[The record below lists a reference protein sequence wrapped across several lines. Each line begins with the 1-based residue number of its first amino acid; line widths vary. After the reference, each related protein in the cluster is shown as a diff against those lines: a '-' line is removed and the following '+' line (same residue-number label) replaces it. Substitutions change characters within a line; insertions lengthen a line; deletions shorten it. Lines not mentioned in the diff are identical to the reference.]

1 MANTK
6 QLNGPSLPPD
16 VLEARRMAE
25 TMEREIIF
33 GMMSSYRFY
42 RDLRDIVCPW
52 DQDRMQHRLDF
63 STPRYNTLYR
73 AIDSFYRRFDRLS
86 PGRLECHAVLIG
98 RTSTSTARSCRRAES
113 GFIHGTGRRCGM
125 SKNPAVLLLEHHLKE
140 LKLPT
145 FLRDYDS
152 VGAVCSQERCDY
164 PTYLLRLAERELIDR
179 ERRATERRIKEA
191 NFPVLKTIETFD
203 FAAQISINEPLVRE
217 LLRGEYISKRE
228 NLLLVGNPGTG
239 KTHLAT
245 ALGFAACSQGKR
257 VRFMTTTGL
266 VTQLLEQRETRTLQ
280 RLHKQLERLDVLILD
295 ELGYVPFSKTGAE
308 LLFDVVSRAY
318 ERTSLIVTTNLP
330 FEQWTEVLGSE
341 RLTGA
346 LLDRLTHRVHI
357 LEANGQSFR
366 LTDAKR
372 RLKRK

>member
-1 MANTK
+1 
-6 QLNGPSLPPD
+6 
-16 VLEARRMAE
+16 
-25 TMEREIIF
+25 
-33 GMMSSYRFY
+33 
-42 RDLRDIVCPW
+42 
-52 DQDRMQHRLDF
+52 
-63 STPRYNTLYR
+63 
-73 AIDSFYRRFDRLS
+73 
-86 PGRLECHAVLIG
+86 
-98 RTSTSTARSCRRAES
+98 
-113 GFIHGTGRRCGM
+113 M
-125 SKNPAVLLLEHHLKE
+125 SKNPSVLLLEHHLKA

-145 FLRDYDS
+145 FLRDYAN
-152 VGAVCSQERCDY
+152 VGAECSQERCDY

-191 NFPVLKTIETFD
+191 AFPVLKTIETFD
-203 FAAQISINEPLVRE
+203 FAAQVSINEPLVRE
-217 LLRGEYISKRE
+217 LLRGEYIGKRE

-257 VRFMTTTGL
+257 VRFITTTGL

-330 FEQWTEVLGSE
+330 FEQWTEVMGSE

-357 LEANGQSFR
+357 LEANGQSYR